1 MRKLFSLIVA
11 LILTLNINAQICP
24 LDEAVDFTAID
35 NYGNEIHLFDILDN
49 GQAVFIHFFLTYNFD
64 PLIMPYMTE
73 AFRIMGCNM
82 NEVFFMEIAHRED
95 NVECQDWIDRFHVAY
110 PTISIEGGGQ
120 DITDLYDIQ
129 ACPTLILI
137 MPDRSITI
145 HGAYE
150 LYPTSTD
157 DVVNALAQYGNLQ
170 PHNCNGSVHL
180 ENDTVMIIQNTY
192 RPGRLALTNLTNND
206 IIIESFT
213 SDSIFDMH
221 CFHEDNEVT
230 NGGMTLYSGQ
240 TQAVQVYV
248 DVNDRQNFEGKMY
261 IHTSEGD
268 LEANIIYVTPLNII
282 ENNDNNFSVF
292 PNPAKDFVI
301 IKCNNLETVSIY
313 NALGQKMEEIHNC
326 EDQQSISI
334 AHYPRGI
341 YYIVGVARLERA
353 TACTPCKNASQLHHT
368 PIVISTAKIQ
378 KIF

>member
-1 MRKLFSLIVA
+1 MRKILGLIVA
-11 LILTLNINAQICP
+11 LVLNININAQICP
-24 LDEAVDFTAID
+24 LDEAVDFTATD

-137 MPDRSITI
+137 MP
-145 HGAYE
+145 
-150 LYPTSTD
+150 
-157 DVVNALAQYGNLQ
+157 
-170 PHNCNGSVHL
+170 
-180 ENDTVMIIQNTY
+180 
-192 RPGRLALTNLTNND
+192 GRLALTNLTNND

-213 SDSIFDMH
+213 FDPIFDMH
-221 CFHEDNEVT
+221 CFYEGNEVT

-240 TQAVQVYV
+240 TQAVQVNV
-248 DVNDRQNFEGKMY
+248 DVNDRQNIEGKMY
-261 IHTSEGD
+261 IHTSDGD

-282 ENNDNNFSVF
+282 ENNENNFSVF

-301 IKCNNLETVSIY
+301 IKGNNLETVSIY
-313 NALGQKMEEIHNC
+313 NALGQKMEEFHNC
-326 EDQQSISI
+326 EEQQRISI
-334 AHYPRGI
+334 AHFPRGI
-341 YYIVGVARLERA
+341 YYFVGVARLERA

-368 PIVISTAKIQ
+368 PIAISTAKIQ